1 MTKTVSLV
9 LGSGGARGNA
19 HIGVIEEL
27 LERDYKIISV
37 AGCSM
42 GALVGGVFAAGKLDA
57 YKEWA
62 TSRSYFDILRL
73 VDLSFDAFGL
83 IQGDRVFAIIKDLV
97 GPCRI
102 EELPLSYTAVATDL
116 SNQKEIWFQEGD
128 LFEAMRAS
136 IAIPSLFSPV
146 VKGERV
152 LVDGGLL
159 NPVPI
164 IPTVSDH
171 ADIIVAV
178 NLSAPPLTRGGEE
191 SEPPLY
197 RDQAGFMDEW
207 NAGTA
212 IGKAGMEAD
221 KKEVASPP
229 ESKASEPLSKR
240 HEKRNN
246 QIGRLEMIY
255 QSVEVMQSHLTQYKI
270 AGYPPDVLIEIPK
283 SSCRFF
289 EFHRAQEMVDIGRE
303 AAKHVLDH
311 YEHNLLLEKGLVS

>member
-27 LERDYKIISV
+27 LERNYKIISI

-83 IQGDRVFAIIKDLV
+83 IQGDKVFTIIRELV
-97 GPCRI
+97 GPCQI

-116 SNQKEIWFQEGD
+116 TNQKEVWFQEGD

-146 VKGERV
+146 VKGDRI

-171 ADIIVAV
+171 ADIIIAV
-178 NLSAPPLTRGGEE
+178 NLSAPPVTRGGEE
-191 SEPPLY
+191 AELPSHT
-197 RDQAGFMDEW
+197 DQAGFMDEW
-207 NAGTA
+207 NAETA
-212 IGKAGMEAD
+212 IGKTNGGRDNANG
-221 KKEVASPP
+221 KE
-229 ESKASEPLSKR
+229 EKQDRASEPLSKR
-240 HEKRNN
+240 HQKRKN

-289 EFHRAQEMVDIGRE
+289 EFYRAQEMVDIGRE
-303 AAKHVLDH
+303 TAKHVLDH
-311 YEHNLLLEKGLVS
+311 YEHNQRILVR